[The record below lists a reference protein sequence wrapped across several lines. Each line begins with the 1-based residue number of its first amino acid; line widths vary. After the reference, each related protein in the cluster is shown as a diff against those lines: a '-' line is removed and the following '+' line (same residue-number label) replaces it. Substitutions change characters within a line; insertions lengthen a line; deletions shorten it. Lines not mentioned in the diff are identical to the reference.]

1 MRPLTTTVGPLA
13 GASAAYYVA
22 SATPVSGTALTL
34 VHTTTPDVPRRLSV
48 AYGSEGSARTL
59 VVIGT
64 MQLNG
69 PLVTETIAIPAG
81 GGGSPVQ
88 SVLDYYS
95 ILSITPAG
103 GGFTAAITIGTN
115 AVASSTWLRLDNY
128 GFPQC
133 ALQVD
138 VIGTA
143 NFTVEQSL
151 EDPNDPQS
159 GVTPATM
166 VWLPHSVLAAQTA
179 SAQNNYAYVP
189 LWTRCT
195 LNSGS
200 GSCKYT
206 VVQAVSPLR
215 I

>member
-1 MRPLTTTVGPLA
+1 MLPRIVTVGPLA
-13 GASAAYYVA
+13 GASANYYVV
-22 SATPVSGTALTL
+22 SATPVSGTPLTL
-34 VHTTTPDVPRRLSV
+34 AHTTTPDQPRRLSV

-64 MQLNG
+64 MQVNG
-69 PLVTETIAIPAG
+69 PLVTETISIPSG

-115 AVASSTWLRLDNY
+115 GVASSSWIRLDNF
-128 GFPQC
+128 GFPQT

-138 VIGTA
+138 VTGTV
-143 NFTVEQSL
+143 NYSVSQTL
-151 EDPNDPQS
+151 EDPNDPTFNLS
-159 GVTPATM
+159 PAQITW
-166 VWLPHSVLAAQTA
+166 VDHSVLAAQTA
-179 SAQNNYAYVP
+179 TAQNNYAYVP
-189 LWTRCT
+189 MYTRIT
-195 LNSGS
+195 LNSGT
-200 GSCKYT
+200 GSVRYT
-206 VVQAVSPLR
+206 VVQATSPLR